1 MVSTSGHRLIEDS
14 AVEVLQREL
23 LPMAR
28 VITPNVPEAEVLA
41 GRSIKSGEDFP
52 SVARALSA
60 GGRVSVLM
68 KAGHLGGSDASD
80 LFYNAEEDRISV
92 FSHPRI
98 DTPNTHGTG
107 CTLSSALASYL
118 AQGLPL
124 DDAVGAAIDY
134 ISGAIASGAAYSIGH
149 GHGPVD
155 HFYRTRR

>member
-1 MVSTSGHRLIEDS
+1 MQASVHIQQMIKDYQIEAIAIGNGTAS
-14 AVEVLQREL
+14 RETKAFIEGL
-23 LPMAR
+23 
-28 VITPNVPEAEVLA
+28 
-41 GRSIKSGEDFP
+41 KKGEDFP

-80 LFYNAEEDRISV
+80 LFYNAEEDRISL

-155 HFYRTRR
+155 HFYRTRK